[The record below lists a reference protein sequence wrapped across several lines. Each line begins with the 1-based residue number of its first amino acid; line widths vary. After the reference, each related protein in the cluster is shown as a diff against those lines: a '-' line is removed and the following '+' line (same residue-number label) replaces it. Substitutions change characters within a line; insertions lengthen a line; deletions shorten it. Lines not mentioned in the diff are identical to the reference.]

1 MNKKTTIT
9 NLVGMKQEVEFTEL
23 EQELIGVID
32 NFILWNTTESD
43 IGLAEEYMANEHVDY
58 NEFFKIN
65 KSKYNRE
72 DKIMNARKI
81 KGVINRIESDR
92 DYWKSELRKSIDERE
107 KLELNGYDEVMQ
119 DQYGHEVIDTEVY
132 EIDLQIENIRGYI
145 SGLDNALD
153 KLKMLSESIDK

>member
-58 NEFFKIN
+58 NEFFKID

-72 DKIMNARKI
+72 DKIMDKKEISNALEETI
-81 KGVINRIESDR
+81 DSLNIYYD
-92 DYWKSELRKSIDERE
+92 SIDYAEG
-107 KLELNGYDEVMQ
+107 KIIINDA
-119 DQYGHEVIDTEVY
+119 IDTMMSVQRAVKQMV
-132 EIDLQIENIRGYI
+132 IVNIKME
-145 SGLDNALD
+145 DNR
-153 KLKMLSESIDK
+153 

>member
-9 NLVGMKQEVEFTEL
+9 NLVGMKQEVTFTEVEKL
-23 EQELIGVID
+23 LISVID
-32 NFILWNTTESD
+32 NFILWYTTESD
-43 IGLAEEYMANEHVDY
+43 SNMAEEYIVSEHIDY
-58 NEFFKIN
+58 NEWFKIN
-65 KSKYNRE
+65 KSKYNKE
-72 DKIMNARKI
+72 NKLMNARKI
-81 KGVINRIESDR
+81 RGVINRIESDR
-92 DYWKSELRKSIDERE
+92 VYWRSELRKSIDERE

-132 EIDLQIENIRGYI
+132 EIDLQIERIRGYI

>member
-9 NLVGMKQEVEFTEL
+9 NLVGMKQEVTFTEVEKL
-23 EQELIGVID
+23 LISVID
-32 NFILWNTTESD
+32 NFILWYTTESD
-43 IGLAEEYMANEHVDY
+43 SNMAEEYIVSEHIDY
-58 NEFFKIN
+58 NEWFKIN
-65 KSKYNRE
+65 KSKYNKE
-72 DKIMNARKI
+72 NKLMNARKT

-92 DYWKSELRKSIDERE
+92 VYWRSELRKSIDERE

-132 EIDLQIENIRGYI
+132 EIDLQIERIRGYI

>member
-58 NEFFKIN
+58 NEFFKID

-92 DYWKSELRKSIDERE
+92 DYWKSELRKRIDEFE
-107 KLELNGYDEVMQ
+107 QLDNNYLT
-119 DQYGHEVIDTEVY
+119 DQYGTKVVDVEVY